1 MIVKVTDLSG
11 GRLPFRAH
19 PHDAG
24 ADLYAIDEYILPA
37 RGTVAV
43 DTGIAVHI
51 PIGHVGL
58 IHPRSGLAANHGI
71 TVLNAPGTID
81 AGYTGEV
88 KVLLHNTNNHTHL
101 VRRGDRIAQLV
112 VQRVELCTFEWGSGG
127 GVRGDNGFGS
137 TG

>member
-24 ADLYAIDEYILPA
+24 ADLHAADEYIIPA
-37 RGTVAV
+37 RSRVAV
-43 DTGIAVHI
+43 RTGIAVHI
-51 PIGHVGL
+51 PIGYVGL
-58 IHPRSGLAANHGI
+58 IHPRSGLAANSGI

-81 AGYTGEV
+81 AGYAGEV
-88 KVLLHNTNNHTHL
+88 KVLLHNTSDDSVWIDL
-101 VRRGDRIAQLV
+101 DERIAQLV
-112 VQRVELCTFEWGSGG
+112 VQRVELCTFKWGSGG
-127 GVRGDNGFGS
+127 GVRGENGFGS

>member
-1 MIVKVTDLSG
+1 MIVKVTDLTG
-11 GRLPFRAH
+11 GTLPFRAH

-24 ADLYAIDEYILPA
+24 TDLHASHARYIPPGGHA
-37 RGTVAV
+37 PIH
-43 DTGIAVHI
+43 TGIAVHI

-58 IHPRSGLAANHGI
+58 IHPRSGLAAKHGI

-88 KVLLHNTNNHTHL
+88 QVLLHNTSDQTFW
-101 VRRGDRIAQLV
+101 VAPGDRIAQLI
-112 VQRVELCTFEWGSGG
+112 VQRVELCSFEWGSGG

>member
-1 MIVKVTDLSG
+1 MIVKVTDLTG
-11 GRLPFRAH
+11 GHLPFRAH

-24 ADLYAIDEYILPA
+24 ADLHSTIYYNIPA
-37 RGTVAV
+37 RRTVAV
-43 DTGIAVHI
+43 GTGIAVHI

-58 IHPRSGLAANHGI
+58 IHPRSGLAAKHGI

-88 KVLLHNTNNHTHL
+88 KVLLHNTSDKTFW
-101 VRRGDRIAQLV
+101 VAPGDRIAQLI